1 MAVSTIEEV
10 IAALEKIIDE
20 SIENK
25 NPLGYFAALYHM
37 VTVQVK
43 EDADKQQFMNNT
55 MMKQFDVVFAS
66 RYLDAMDAWKNKQP
80 LSASWKVA
88 FEAAE
93 KSSYLV
99 LQHLLLGMNAHINFD
114 LGIAAAEIAGT
125 GPMDSVRQDFD
136 SINDLLSALTY
147 PVLNGLSSISP
158 LLSLLGMHSG
168 NSSSILIQFSI
179 ANARDGAWV
188 FAEDLHAKQG
198 ADREA
203 CMAKRDK
210 TIATLAGGLIH
221 MPSFFMRLTVWLIR
235 LFEKKNVQNNIKA
248 LQEYKKAH
256 ITINKE

>member
-1 MAVSTIEEV
+1 MAIATIEDV
-10 IAALEKIIDE
+10 ITALEKIIDE
-20 SIENK
+20 SIETSS
-25 NPLGYFAALYHM
+25 PLGYFAALYHM

-43 EDADKQQFMNNT
+43 EGADKQQFVNNG

-66 RYLDAMDAWKNKQP
+66 RYLDAMEAWKNKQP
-80 LSASWKVA
+80 LTGSWKIA

-114 LGIAAAEIAGT
+114 LGIAAAEIAGA
-125 GPMDSVRQDFD
+125 GPMDAVRKDFD
-136 SINDLLSALTY
+136 SINDLLAALTY
-147 PVLNGLSSISP
+147 PVLNGLSRVSP

-198 ADREA
+198 ADRDA

-221 MPSFFMRLTVWLIR
+221 MPSFFMRLTVWVIR
-235 LFEKKNVQNNIKA
+235 LFEKKNVTDNIRA
-248 LQEYKKAH
+248 LQEYKKTY
-256 ITINKE
+256 ITINKD

>member
-1 MAVSTIEEV
+1 MPVSTIEEV

-20 SIENK
+20 SIESGS
-25 NPLGYFAALYHM
+25 PLGYFAALYHM
-37 VTVQVK
+37 VTKQVK
-43 EDADKQQFMNNT
+43 EEADSQHFVSNT
-55 MMKQFDVVFAS
+55 MMRQLDVAFAS
-66 RYLDAMDAWKNKQP
+66 RYLDALEAWKNKQP
-80 LSASWKVA
+80 ITASWKVA

-125 GPMDSVRQDFD
+125 GSMDVVRKDFD
-136 SINDLLSALTY
+136 SINDLLAALTY
-147 PVLNGLSSISP
+147 PVLNSLSNISP

-198 ADREA
+198 ADRDA

-221 MPSFFMRLTVWLIR
+221 MPSFFMRLTVWVIR
-235 LFEKKNVQNNIKA
+235 LFEKKNVKDNIKA
-248 LQEYKKAH
+248 LQEYKKVH